1 MFNFSKNNKIA
12 LTRTNVLDKIELS
25 KGSVDMQKL
34 LYDYRG
40 VILILFVL
48 IIGFSLMSI
57 NVRKLETIDTNK
69 QINIYEK

>member
-1 MFNFSKNNKIA
+1 
-12 LTRTNVLDKIELS
+12 
-25 KGSVDMQKL
+25 MQKL

-48 IIGFSLMSI
+48 IIGFGLMSI

>member
-1 MFNFSKNNKIA
+1 
-12 LTRTNVLDKIELS
+12 
-25 KGSVDMQKL
+25 MQKL

-48 IIGFSLMSI
+48 LIGFSLMSI
-57 NVRKLETIDTNK
+57 NVRKLETMDTNN

>member
-1 MFNFSKNNKIA
+1 
-12 LTRTNVLDKIELS
+12 
-25 KGSVDMQKL
+25 MQKL

-69 QINIYEK
+69 QINMKSNVLVE